1 MARPVEALPVPVVT
15 ARSTVVLAAQ
25 LALDHLKCFAIEP
38 HDHGETVT
46 VAEAEA
52 ELKGDYGWD
61 LMVPPTAGAASGQLV
76 AVRRSISEYDCK
88 PDGDSVHDSVEAAWA
103 EGGELVRYIGGSLKV
118 GTSWDSFRSSG
129 CDASPA
135 PPEEEVRALQAEFG
149 RIRDAFLRP

>member
-1 MARPVEALPVPVVT
+1 MQLSLEGQAVERFSVHAEQAGDGKCRRTRSYDAL
-15 ARSTVVLAAQ
+15 
-25 LALDHLKCFAIEP
+25 
-38 HDHGETVT
+38 
-46 VAEAEA
+46 
-52 ELKGDYGWD
+52 Y
-61 LMVPPTAGAASGQLV
+61 AGSQLV